1 VAETLAALRAAGYA
15 PVGESADGVP
25 EVERVESPR
34 AAGRG
39 QPVPAARPAP
49 PGPAP
54 VDPRALAGRLLA
66 APVPAPRTRPGPGGR
81 RGPALPG
88 MPDLDELAGFG
99 ELADLPALDQP
110 DRAGGDHFG
119 DEEDL
124 AEALADRAGQL
135 PPGERRLLA
144 HAIET
149 DGAVEIGYT
158 NAQGSHTIRVIDS
171 VELDGG
177 HLIAWCH
184 LRDDERIFSLHRIQ
198 SVAPAS

>member
-1 VAETLAALRAAGYA
+1 
-15 PVGESADGVP
+15 
-25 EVERVESPR
+25 
-34 AAGRG
+34 
-39 QPVPAARPAP
+39 
-49 PGPAP
+49 
-54 VDPRALAGRLLA
+54 
-66 APVPAPRTRPGPGGR
+66 
-81 RGPALPG
+81 

-110 DRAGGDHFG
+110 DLAGGDHAD

-124 AEALADRAGQL
+124 AAALADRAGQL
-135 PPGERRLLA
+135 APGERRLLA

-149 DGAVEIGYT
+149 EGAVEIGYT
-158 NAQGSHTIRVIDS
+158 NAQGNHTTRVIDS

-184 LRDDERIFSLHRIQ
+184 LRDDERIFSLHRID